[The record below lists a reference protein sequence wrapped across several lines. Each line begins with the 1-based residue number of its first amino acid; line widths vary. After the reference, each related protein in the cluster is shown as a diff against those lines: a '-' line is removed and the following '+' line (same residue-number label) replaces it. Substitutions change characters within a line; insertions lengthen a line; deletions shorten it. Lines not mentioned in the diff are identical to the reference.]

1 LETQLLLTVMMR
13 RRDPT
18 VIGICGS
25 LRDTSRTRIA
35 VSEALAAPV
44 DAGASVEL
52 VDLRS
57 HELPSLNTTDTEV
70 PAATEFQQTVK
81 SADSVLLATPNYH
94 GSYSGALKN
103 ALDCCGRDEFAGT
116 TVGLLE
122 VAAGA
127 FPGSA
132 LIHLRTASRT
142 LHAWT
147 LPTEVAIPDSHS
159 LITDNGIQDPEL
171 AERTRRLGR
180 ELVTY
185 AGVAAYPNSHPE
197 ISADT
202 TTCEAND

>member
-1 LETQLLLTVMMR
+1 MME

-35 VSEALAAPV
+35 VSEALAASAQ
-44 DAGASVEL
+44 AGASVEL

-57 HELPSLNTTDTEV
+57 YELPSLNATDTEV
-70 PAATEFQQTVK
+70 PDATEFQETVK
-81 SADSVLLATPNYH
+81 RADSVLLATPNYH

-103 ALDCCGRDEFAGT
+103 ALDYCGRDEFAET

-122 VAAGA
+122 VAAGT

-132 LIHLRTASRT
+132 LIHLRTVSRT
-142 LHAWT
+142 LRAWT

-159 LITDNGIQDPEL
+159 LITDSGIQDADL

-185 AGVAAYPNSHPE
+185 AGVAAYPESNLVAST
-197 ISADT
+197 DT
-202 TTCEAND
+202 TTQADD

>member
-1 LETQLLLTVMMR
+1 MTG

-35 VSEALAAPV
+35 VSEALAASAE
-44 DAGASVEL
+44 AGASVEL

-57 HELPSLNTTDTEV
+57 RELPSLHAVDTEV
-70 PAATEFQQTVK
+70 PDAAALRQTVK
-81 SADSVLLATPNYH
+81 RADSVLLGTPNYH

-103 ALDCCGRDEFAGT
+103 ALDYCGRDEFEET

-132 LIHLRTASRT
+132 LIHLRTVSRT
-142 LHAWT
+142 LRGWT

-159 LITDNGIQDPEL
+159 LITENGIQDPEL

-180 ELVTY
+180 ELVAY
-185 AGVAAYPNSHPE
+185 AGVAAYPASNPGT
-197 ISADT
+197 SADT
-202 TTCEAND
+202 TTC